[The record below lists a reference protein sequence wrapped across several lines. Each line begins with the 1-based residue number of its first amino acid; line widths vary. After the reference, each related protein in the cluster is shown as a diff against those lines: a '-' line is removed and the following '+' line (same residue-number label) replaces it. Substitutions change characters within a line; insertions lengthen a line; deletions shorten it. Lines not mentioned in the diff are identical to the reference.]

1 MLDMRHGYGRLR
13 SARIGVR
20 AAATAVLAISVL
32 VSAGCGSESRAAEEN
47 PVDLSKLDTGNYG
60 TKPRNVQAKNAAQI
74 GRYLEALRLGNIMPL
89 AQDIDP
95 ALTRNVPDVNPFT
108 DGDSFLAD
116 QLAGNTAAFG
126 WLNMTE
132 FDANTP
138 GFVAGF
144 QTGARSNEDST
155 ISYELKDA
163 VMVFESNDAAAA
175 AASAL
180 ARSGFG
186 KNEGTEP
193 AHSATYPSAQ
203 IAWMAKDQ
211 ALASWYAT
219 GKFVILA
226 LAINHENAMLGE
238 SDQPGLL
245 ALSDKAIS
253 VTADRLKAFQPTP
266 KDKLADLPLDPQGM
280 IRMTLIRPAGDSTA
294 FAFDGTLDA
303 HGALHPD
310 DDPNATRALFEKTG
324 VDLVSYGAGQ
334 VVRTRDSTAAET
346 YIADKSAVKFE
357 HPIDSPSGLP
367 GARCVEY
374 RGPNQSAAP
383 FSCFAAYG
391 RYAAEVWSTQKQDVY
406 QRISAQYAM
415 LVNSR

>member
-1 MLDMRHGYGRLR
+1 MRHGFGRLR

-20 AAATAVLAISVL
+20 AAAAAALVVSVL
-32 VSAGCGSESRAAEEN
+32 VSAGCGSTSHAADEQ
-47 PVDLSKLDTGNYG
+47 PVDLSKLDTGNYS
-60 TKPRNVQAKNAAQI
+60 TKPRNVEAKNPAQI
-74 GRYLEALRLGNIMPL
+74 GRYLEALRLGSVVPL

-95 ALTRNVPDVNPFT
+95 SLTYNVPDVNPFT
-108 DGDSFLAD
+108 DADSFVAD
-116 QLAGNTAAFG
+116 QMAGNTAAFG

-144 QTGARSNEDST
+144 QTGARSNKDST
-155 ISYELKDA
+155 ISYELKNA
-163 VMVFESNDAAAA
+163 VMVFESDDAAAA
-175 AASAL
+175 AAIAL

-193 AHSATYPSAQ
+193 AHSTKYPTAQ
-203 IAWMAKDQ
+203 IAWMSKSQ

-219 GKFVILA
+219 GKFIVLA
-226 LAINHENAMLGE
+226 LVINHENATLGE

-245 ALSDKAIS
+245 ALSDKAIAG
-253 VTADRLKAFQPTP
+253 TADRLKTFQPTA
-266 KDKLADLPLDPQGM
+266 KDKLADLQLDPEGM
-280 IRMTLIRPAGDSTA
+280 LRMTLIRPAGDLTA

-303 HGALHPD
+303 HGALRAAED
-310 DDPNATRALFEKTG
+310 LNTTRALFEKTG
-324 VDLVSYGAGQ
+324 VDSVSYGAGQ
-334 VVRTRDSTAAET
+334 VVRARDSAAAET
-346 YIADKSAVKFE
+346 YIADKSAVKFQHRVDPPPE
-357 HPIDSPSGLP
+357 LST
-367 GARCVEY
+367 ARCVEY
-374 RGPNQSAAP
+374 HGPEKNEFP
-383 FSCFAAYG
+383 FRCYVAYG

>member
-1 MLDMRHGYGRLR
+1 M
-13 SARIGVR
+13 
-20 AAATAVLAISVL
+20 AAAAAVAVSVL
-32 VSAGCGSESRAAEEN
+32 VSAGCGSESHAAEEQS
-47 PVDLSKLDTGNYG
+47 VDLSKLDTGNYG
-60 TKPRNVQAKNAAQI
+60 TKPRNVQAKNPAQI
-74 GRYLEALRLGNIMPL
+74 GKYLEALRIGNIMPL

-95 ALTRNVPDVNPFT
+95 ALTHNVPDVNPFT
-108 DGDSFLAD
+108 SGDSFLAD
-116 QLAGNTAAFG
+116 QLAGNAAAFG

-138 GFVAGF
+138 GFIAGF
-144 QTGARSNEDST
+144 QTGARSNEDSA
-155 ISYELKDA
+155 ISFELKDA
-163 VMVFESNDAAAA
+163 VMVFESDDAATT

-186 KNEGTEP
+186 KDEGTEP
-193 AHSATYPSAQ
+193 AHSTTYPSAQ
-203 IAWMAKDQ
+203 IAWTAKDQ

-219 GKFVILA
+219 GKFVVLA
-226 LAINHENAMLGE
+226 LAINHENAMLHE

-245 ALSDKAIS
+245 SLSDKAIS
-253 VTADRLKAFQPTP
+253 VTVDRLKAFQPTP
-266 KDKLADLPLDPQGM
+266 KDKLADLPLDPQGI

-303 HGALHPD
+303 HGALHPA
-310 DDPNATRALFEKTG
+310 DDPNTTRALFDKTG

-334 VVRTRDSTAAET
+334 VVRTRDSAAAAT
-346 YIADKSAVKFE
+346 YVTDKGSAKFQR
-357 HPIDSPSGLP
+357 PVDPPSGLP

-374 RGPNQSAAP
+374 HGPSKNEFP
-383 FSCFAAYG
+383 FRCLAAYG

-415 LVNSR
+415 LANSR

>member
-1 MLDMRHGYGRLR
+1 MRHGFGRLR

-20 AAATAVLAISVL
+20 AAAAAALVVSVL
-32 VSAGCGSESRAAEEN
+32 VSAGCGSTSHAADEQ
-47 PVDLSKLDTGNYG
+47 PVDLSKLDTGNYT
-60 TKPRNVQAKNAAQI
+60 TKPRNIQAKNPAQI
-74 GRYLEALRLGNIMPL
+74 GRYLEALRLGTFVPL

-95 ALTRNVPDVNPFT
+95 ALTYNVPDVNPFT
-108 DGDSFLAD
+108 DADAFIAD

-138 GFVAGF
+138 GLVAGF

-155 ISYELKDA
+155 ISYELKNA
-163 VMVFESNDAAAA
+163 VMVFESDAAATA
-175 AASAL
+175 AAAAL

-186 KNEGTEP
+186 RNEGTEP
-193 AHSATYPSAQ
+193 AHSSKYPTAQ
-203 IAWMAKDQ
+203 IAWMSQTQ

-219 GKFVILA
+219 GKYVILA
-226 LAINHENAMLGE
+226 LAINHENALLGE

-245 ALSDKAIS
+245 ALSDKAIA
-253 VTADRLKAFQPTP
+253 VTADRMKAFQPTP
-266 KDKLADLPLDPQGM
+266 KDKLADLPLDPEGI
-280 IRMTLIRPAGDSTA
+280 IRMTLIRPAGDMTA

-303 HGALHPD
+303 RGALHPA
-310 DDPNATRALFEKTG
+310 DDPNAARTRFERSG

-334 VVRTRDSTAAET
+334 VVRARDSAGAEA
-346 YIADKSAVKFE
+346 YIADLSSLRFR
-357 HPIDSPSGLP
+357 HRIDPPSGLP
-367 GARCVEY
+367 AARCVEY
-374 RGPNQSAAP
+374 RGPAQNEAP
-383 FSCFAAYG
+383 FRCLATNG

-415 LVNSR
+415 LANSR